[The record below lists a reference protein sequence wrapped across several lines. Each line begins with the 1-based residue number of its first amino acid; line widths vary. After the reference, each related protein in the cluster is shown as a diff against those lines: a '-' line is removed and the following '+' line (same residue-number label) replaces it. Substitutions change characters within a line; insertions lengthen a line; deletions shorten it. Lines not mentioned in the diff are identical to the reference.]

1 MSLLIITLP
10 PDAADTAALFD
21 YVLSPDGSTVSSHAS
36 VPRALLPASDRRTGE
51 VLAVVPAHLLS
62 WHQVQL
68 PQGSLP
74 RSMLGERGVPR
85 LRAILDGL
93 LEDQLLDDPAQL
105 HLALQPQPDTTG
117 PVWVAAC
124 DRAWLKAALS
134 ALAAAGHEVSRILPE
149 FTPQSLMDTLY
160 VTGDAD
166 AARLSGVLVTSESKR
181 AGVVN
186 CAWSNASV
194 AMFEAGLAHV
204 VAEPAVA
211 ALAEQT
217 LKRPVTL
224 QHRAQRQ
231 LQAAQSAWDLAQF
244 DLAHTSR
251 DRRWALLAGGFSSF
265 LKAPSW
271 RPARWALL
279 AVVMGNLIGLNAWAL
294 REQSS
299 LTAQRAQVRA
309 VLTDT
314 FPKIPVVVDAPL
326 QMAREVAALQRASGS
341 LAGTDLENM
350 LSSFSA
356 VVPVG
361 YALDAIEYG
370 VAELRLSGPALTPEA
385 QLQVVAG
392 MKAAGLT
399 ATLQGEQWLIR
410 AGVMP

>member
-1 MSLLIITLP
+1 M
-10 PDAADTAALFD
+10 
-21 YVLSPDGSTVSSHAS
+21 
-36 VPRALLPASDRRTGE
+36 
-51 VLAVVPAHLLS
+51 
-62 WHQVQL
+62 
-68 PQGSLP
+68 
-74 RSMLGERGVPR
+74 
-85 LRAILDGL
+85 
-93 LEDQLLDDPAQL
+93 
-105 HLALQPQPDTTG
+105 
-117 PVWVAAC
+117 
-124 DRAWLKAALS
+124 
-134 ALAAAGHEVSRILPE
+134 
-149 FTPQSLMDTLY
+149 
-160 VTGDAD
+160 
-166 AARLSGVLVTSESKR
+166 
-181 AGVVN
+181 
-186 CAWSNASV
+186 
-194 AMFEAGLAHV
+194 
-204 VAEPAVA
+204 
-211 ALAEQT
+211 
-217 LKRPVTL
+217 
-224 QHRAQRQ
+224 
-231 LQAAQSAWDLAQF
+231 DLAQF

-341 LAGTDLENM
+341 LAGTDLESM

-410 AGVMP
+410 AGVMQ